1 MRCWKPSRNSGLWE
15 DVGAGVLARASG
27 TDIIDRTREDARAYI
42 LFTPARARTR
52 APTFRTRWRSRT
64 RGDASRLHSEL
75 GAAPARARTR
85 RAYIPNSVALPH
97 ARGRDAPTFYSLPHA
112 RGRDAPTSLPIAMDT
127 RRPPE
132 LALDGRGSE
141 SRTRLWLR
149 YLLPVEARGQRIR
162 AARPGRSGP
171 MHD

>member
-1 MRCWKPSRNSGLWE
+1 MQAEPILLTARERTRALTFYSLLHARGRARLHSELG
-15 DVGAGVLARASG
+15 GAPARAG
-27 TDIIDRTREDARAYI
+27 TRRAYI
-42 LFTPARARTR
+42 PNSVPLLHARGRV
-52 APTFRTRWRSRT
+52 APTFRTRWRSCT
-64 RGDASRLHSEL
+64 REDA
-75 GAAPARARTR
+75 